1 MRVQT
6 KTKIDLTQNG
16 VSQKRTTGR
25 ATGRTSTYDD
35 TGNKVMNSA
44 LPLRPN
50 CPRLGLSLKYRFT
63 QRLPSCSRRRKSV
76 TVVAQE
82 CGSLQYPKGV
92 VHTRLGWH
100 RIIGH
105 ADKSA
110 RPLRE
115 RRQNGESGS
124 PYTTAQERLTRRLV
138 GRHETSVITE
148 RFEQSAPM
156 SLCFSIFQRYG
167 TRRQSCRVHLLQDSN
182 PSGAPTLPVFADGLA
197 PRPSSRDPLPV

>member
-1 MRVQT
+1 MAAE
-6 KTKIDLTQNG
+6 LG
-16 VSQKRTTGR
+16 VWNQLLHIFTMKNQITHKKENWGRRTHIYFPSQDPFRDK
-25 ATGRTSTYDD
+25 
-35 TGNKVMNSA
+35 
-44 LPLRPN
+44 L
-50 CPRLGLSLKYRFT
+50 CLGKN
-63 QRLPSCSRRRKSV
+63 V

-167 TRRQSCRVHLLQDSN
+167 TRRQSCRVHLLQN
-182 PSGAPTLPVFADGLA
+182 
-197 PRPSSRDPLPV
+197 